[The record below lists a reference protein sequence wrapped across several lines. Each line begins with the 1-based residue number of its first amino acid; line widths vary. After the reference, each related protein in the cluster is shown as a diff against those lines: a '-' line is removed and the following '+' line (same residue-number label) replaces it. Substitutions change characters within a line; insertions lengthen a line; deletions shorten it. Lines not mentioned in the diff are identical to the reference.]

1 MICPIFFMWNGKK
14 RYKKQLPTRNTYS
27 VISGVFFRGV
37 ELKVLSFSHPK
48 IHSKDLWIVVNGPS
62 SSLGRPSCTR
72 SKWVIA
78 CARRQKERQ
87 KGMLYANNDLGP
99 QTSSFPTKA
108 IFIMTM
114 VIIMMIMMNVPSS
127 AYGAIII
134 HDHHHPCVTN
144 HPYQHASW
152 RCNAISS
159 GSCPCI
165 SCWLF

>member
-1 MICPIFFMWNGKK
+1 MFSHLFHVKWKK
-14 RYKKQLPTRNTYS
+14 KDTNKIQLPTRNTYS
-27 VISGVFFRGV
+27 VISGGFAFRGV

-48 IHSKDLWIVVNGPS
+48 IHSKDLWNRCFHGPS

-78 CARRQKERQ
+78 CARRH
-87 KGMLYANNDLGP
+87 LGRK
-99 QTSSFPTKA
+99 QHRDQQRRS
-108 IFIMTM
+108 FIMTT
-114 VIIMMIMMNVPSS
+114 IIMTIMMNVPSS

-134 HDHHHPCVTN
+134 IIIIKVPWHHPC
-144 HPYQHASW
+144 QHASW

-165 SCWLF
+165 SSWLF